1 MRRKNAL
8 WCLETGEHQD
18 SCRPRLKYSATT
30 RKRAVS
36 AAFSSSF
43 LSDCSKK
50 KKKNPNKINTAVTF
64 SYLWLFLTQMLY
76 IQNSFFPPIWEHD
89 LCVSVWSLCFF
100 MSGFCYL
107 AMYSIYITTE
117 SHVHLREPVWSCVS
131 LQPYLCRCSSGASS
145 RRKQGFTS
153 KPTCKVDT
161 SAHSRSSRPYCIYVS
176 VLYYVSPLEVVVTQP
191 SGCFVT
197 GGRASVRRVK
207 TCHEMRWRS
216 QGPI

>member
-1 MRRKNAL
+1 MLFSL
-8 WCLETGEHQD
+8 WLF
-18 SCRPRLKYSATT
+18 A
-30 RKRAVS
+30 
-36 AAFSSSF
+36 
-43 LSDCSKK
+43 KK
-50 KKKNPNKINTAVTF
+50 KKSQQNKHSCYF
-64 SYLWLFLTQMLY
+64 LLFVVIFDTNVVYTEL
-76 IQNSFFPPIWEHD
+76 FFPPIWEHD

-131 LQPYLCRCSSGASS
+131 LQPYLCCCSSGASP
-145 RRKQGFTS
+145 RWKQGFAS

-197 GGRASVRRVK
+197 GGRASVCRIK

-216 QGPI
+216 RGPI